1 MRHFAHL
8 DHKVRDKLFA
18 VPPEPFERCA
28 GPELLAHALGATLYL
43 PGNRPHLTDDLR
55 RVAARGVVSTVVCL
69 EDAIADDDVAAAQ
82 RNVVDQLCG
91 LTAAEAPLVF
101 VRVRRPDQIGGIARG
116 LGADPAVLTGFVL
129 PKFGE
134 SDGAEFLDALLDA
147 EAATGRTLFAMPV
160 LESPDVIH
168 QETRDGTLEG
178 IRRLIGKYPGSVLAL
193 RIGATDLSAAYGL
206 RRARGLS
213 VYDVR
218 VVAEA
223 IAAIVNVFGRADSS
237 GHVITGPVWE
247 YFGETGRLFKPQLR
261 ESPFHAHNATGLRQD
276 LISAGLDGLLREV
289 VLDKANGLTGK
300 TVIHPSHVPVV
311 HALTVVTAEEYA
323 DAQDVLAT
331 SAGGGVRASAYR
343 NKMNESKPH
352 HAWAERTMR
361 RAALFGV
368 AAEGLNAV
376 DLLVAG
382 TAG

>member
-8 DHKVRDKLFA
+8 DYEVRDKLFA
-18 VPPEPFERCA
+18 VPPEPFERQA
-28 GPELLAHALGATLYL
+28 EPELLAQALGATLYL
-43 PGNRPHLTDDLR
+43 PGNRPRLADDLR

-82 RNVVDQLCG
+82 RNVVGQLRD
-91 LTAAEAPLVF
+91 LTTADAPLVF
-101 VRVRRPDQIGGIARG
+101 VRVRRPDQIAGIARDTT
-116 LGADPAVLTGFVL
+116 ALTGFVL

-147 EAATGRTLFAMPV
+147 EAGTGRRLFAMPV
-160 LESPDVIH
+160 LESPEVIH
-168 QETRDGTLEG
+168 AETRDGTLEAV
-178 IRRLIGKYPGSVLAL
+178 RRLIGKYPGSVLAL

-206 RRARGLS
+206 RRSRGLT

-218 VVAEA
+218 VVAET
-223 IAAIVNVFGRADSS
+223 IAAVVNVFGRADGS

-247 YFGETGRLFKPQLR
+247 YFGETDRLFKPQLR
-261 ESPFHAHNATGLRQD
+261 ESPFHVHNATGLRQD
-276 LISAGLDGLLREV
+276 LISSGLDGLLREV

-311 HALTVVTAEEYA
+311 HALMVVTAEEYA

-352 HAWAERTMR
+352 RAWAERTLR
-361 RAALFGV
+361 RASVFGV

-382 TAG
+382 AGG